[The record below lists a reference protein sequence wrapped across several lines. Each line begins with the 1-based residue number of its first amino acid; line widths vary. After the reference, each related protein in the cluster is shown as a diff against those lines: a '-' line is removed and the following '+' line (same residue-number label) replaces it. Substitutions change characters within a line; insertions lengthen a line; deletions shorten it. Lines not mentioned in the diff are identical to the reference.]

1 LVVYHTTNG
10 HQFTMSNRHQELA
23 SPEQTVSSKDFS
35 NPLIVDSLLKTIW
48 FINAPCFCNEALA
61 IPGKT
66 ATGKELS
73 NPLMADYYCQT
84 VNDME
89 NIQITDTFVWA
100 QIMSIT
106 EASIRIHL
114 QLADADGLSSLP
126 NTEIFEQL
134 TLMGVASLEKDL
146 KQTKDVHGKAL
157 TKLGKKVK
165 HLEDKLK
172 STTARRKARMVISDE
187 EEDFVSEDPSKQ
199 GRMTE
204 TAYEDIET
212 EYAEVDTDE
221 EIAKKLNEEEMA
233 KAVAREEQ
241 KRIDFEKA
249 LKIQK
254 QLDQRKE
261 TDDIDWNTIVEQVQE
276 RQSGSMIRYQ
286 TLKKKPVTVAQ
297 TRKNMMV
304 YLKNMAGYKMG
315 YFKGMSYD
323 EIRPIF
329 EKEYNKVQTLFK
341 KDTEV
346 EKTTTKRV
354 AEETLL
360 QESFKRLRTSKASSS
375 EPIQEQP
382 TGEPNELSEEELMKM
397 IEIVPVEEIK
407 AEALQVKSTIIDWEI
422 HTEGSR
428 KYWKIIRVSN
438 ITKAYQSFKDMLKG
452 FDK

>member
-1 LVVYHTTNG
+1 
-10 HQFTMSNRHQELA
+10 MELC
-23 SPEQTVSSKDFS
+23 TKLFD
-35 NPLIVDSLLKTIW
+35 
-48 FINAPCFCNEALA
+48 
-61 IPGKT
+61 
-66 ATGKELS
+66 
-73 NPLMADYYCQT
+73 
-84 VNDME
+84 
-89 NIQITDTFVWA
+89 
-100 QIMSIT
+100 
-106 EASIRIHL
+106 R
-114 QLADADGLSSLP
+114 
-126 NTEIFEQL
+126 
-134 TLMGVASLEKDL
+134 VASLEKDL
-146 KQTKDVHGKAL
+146 KETKDVHGNAL
-157 TKLGKKVK
+157 TKLVKKVK

-172 STTARRKARMVISDE
+172 STTTRRKARMVISDE
-187 EEDFVSEDPSKQ
+187 EEDFVLEDPSKQ
-199 GRMTE
+199 LRMTE

-212 EYAEVDTDE
+212 EYAEVEYDMEQIEQQTTPTKDPKGLFSTAEEIQGKEQISTDE
-221 EIAKKLNEEEMA
+221 EISKKLNEEEMA
-233 KAVAREEQ
+233 KAVAREEH

-276 RQSGSMIRYQ
+276 RQSGSMIIYQ

-360 QESFKRLRTSKASSS
+360 QESFKRLRTAKASSS

-382 TGEPNELSEEELMKM
+382 TGEPNELFEEELMKM
-397 IEIVPVEEIK
+397 MEIVPVEEIK
-407 AEALQVKSTIIDWEI
+407 AEALQVKST
-422 HTEGSR
+422 R
-428 KYWKIIRVSN
+428 
-438 ITKAYQSFKDMLKG
+438 L
-452 FDK
+452 